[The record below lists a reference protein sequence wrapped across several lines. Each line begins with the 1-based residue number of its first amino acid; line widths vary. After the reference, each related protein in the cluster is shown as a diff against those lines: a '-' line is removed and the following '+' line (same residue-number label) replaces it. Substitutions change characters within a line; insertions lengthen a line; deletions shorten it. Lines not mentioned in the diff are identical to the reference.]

1 MIGGRRVKLTAIS
14 GDVIIIIGTLKY
26 SDENIYI
33 VKDDYGHEGIYATRS
48 YNLEDWQ

>member
-14 GDVIIIIGTLKY
+14 GDVIIIGTLKY
-26 SDENIYI
+26 SDDDHI